1 MGGTGNTGSTGST
14 GPTGATGATGPTGG
28 TGNTGTFAQVQSSHS
43 ANYTTVL
50 GDANTQLLHPA
61 TDANARTF
69 TINSNANV
77 PYPLGTQITFINMTA
92 AVLSIAITAD
102 TMTMAGTTTT
112 GTRALAQNSIAVA
125 IKVAATSWLIG
136 AYGSLAGNAS
146 RTGLS

>member
-1 MGGTGNTGSTGST
+1 MT
-14 GPTGATGATGPTGG
+14 
-28 TGNTGTFAQVQSSHS
+28 SSHS

-50 GDANTQLLHPA
+50 GDANTFLQHPVGDN
-61 TDANARTF
+61 TARTF

-77 PYPLGTQITFINMTA
+77 PYPIGTQIFFINRSL

-102 TMTMAGTTTT
+102 TLTMMGTTTT
-112 GTRALAQNSIAVA
+112 GTRALAQNSMAVA
-125 IKVAATSWLIG
+125 VKTDTTIWLIG